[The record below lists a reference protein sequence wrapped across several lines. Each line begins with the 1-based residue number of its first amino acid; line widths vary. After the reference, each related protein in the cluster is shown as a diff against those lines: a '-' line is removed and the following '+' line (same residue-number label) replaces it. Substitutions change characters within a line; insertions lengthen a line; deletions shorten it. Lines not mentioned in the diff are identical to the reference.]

1 VQCDQREA
9 RCAKV
14 EGRGDRQGDE
24 VFESVPGGCL
34 VIEHDGWWE
43 RGYEICVDVDLD
55 AFERLWAYLV
65 FSRLVARSLRG

>member
-1 VQCDQREA
+1 
-9 RCAKV
+9 
-14 EGRGDRQGDE
+14 
-24 VFESVPGGCL
+24 L